1 MRSLGTGLNL
11 TSAIATGGE
20 LSRTPPTTIMKLSP
34 SIFWTVTRAGVSGR
48 ITAFALYTDPLVNN
62 PDIFIAKR
70 FTDYTAE
77 DFKWFVSTNR

>member
-1 MRSLGTGLNL
+1 V
-11 TSAIATGGE
+11 TS
-20 LSRTPPTTIMKLSP
+20 
-34 SIFWTVTRAGVSGR
+34 AGVSGR

-62 PDIFIAKR
+62 PDTFISKR